1 MTTIYQQYFKIAN
14 LFKMETLFLN
24 WGSDVVFP
32 TIFQNNFVFV
42 RKSNVFLNLFILK
55 CGYYKLEG
63 LLKLL
68 F

>member
-42 RKSNVFLNLFILK
+42 RKSKVFLKLFILK

-63 LLKLL
+63 LLELL